1 VKLTISSRAAAWTL
15 ALALGGSIGAVIPPN
30 TAARPVD
37 VRTLSPVSAV
47 RNAAASVKYLVAA
60 DGNEARF
67 RVRERLAGKDLDNDA
82 VGVTKAVTGSI
93 MFDDAGKVVRD
104 SSRFTVDLTTLATD
118 NARRDGYVRRNTLET
133 EKFPTATF
141 VPFQLLG
148 LESGLPTS
156 GSFTFQMVGELTLH
170 GVSRLTT
177 WSVTAQASND
187 TYTGAAVT
195 QFKFADF
202 QMTQPRVPIVLSV
215 KDSIQLEYAFKLVK
229 SK

>member
-1 VKLTISSRAAAWTL
+1 MKLTISSRAAAWTL

-118 NARRDGYVRRNTLET
+118 NARRDG
-133 EKFPTATF
+133 
-141 VPFQLLG
+141 
-148 LESGLPTS
+148 
-156 GSFTFQMVGELTLH
+156 
-170 GVSRLTT
+170 
-177 WSVTAQASND
+177 
-187 TYTGAAVT
+187 
-195 QFKFADF
+195 
-202 QMTQPRVPIVLSV
+202 
-215 KDSIQLEYAFKLVK
+215 
-229 SK
+229 